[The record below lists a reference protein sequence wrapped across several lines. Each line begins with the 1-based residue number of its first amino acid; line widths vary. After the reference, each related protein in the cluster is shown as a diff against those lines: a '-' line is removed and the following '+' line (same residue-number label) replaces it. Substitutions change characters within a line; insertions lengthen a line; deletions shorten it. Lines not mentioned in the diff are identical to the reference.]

1 MWIAPAAP
9 GFDARQIGGTT
20 VVQRDLGRTL
30 LRECA
35 TAYASNPDA
44 LGLISWNEFS
54 ENTYIEPSRKFGA
67 RYLDVAA
74 RCRPGTSGPPSDGA
88 GSGYDMDSSAPGHG
102 LATGLLVAP
111 VMLALMAGA
120 LVVGVRRRRQGPRR
134 ADPNAASSK
143 TTS

>member
-1 MWIAPAAP
+1 MRINGADLNVEDTGGAGPAIVFSHGLLWSTAMWRFQVEAFRGRHRCIAYDHR
-9 GFDARQIGGTT
+9 GQ
-20 VVQRDLGRTL
+20 GR
-30 LRECA
+30 
-35 TAYASNPDA
+35 
-44 LGLISWNEFS
+44 S
-54 ENTYIEPSRKFGA
+54 EVT
-67 RYLDVAA
+67 
-74 RCRPGTSGPPSDGA
+74 